1 MSEDTEYPITI
12 YLHSDTGIDP
22 VGVDCYY
29 EAFPNAV
36 VGYQGTLPFRF
47 NYNDIALIVG
57 PESTSDIMESVER
70 IISIQ
75 KYEYLL
81 TMDKRALDFA
91 SFLESKNSPQKKH
104 DKHDHD
110 HTNYG

>member
-1 MSEDTEYPITI
+1 MDEDKEYPITV
-12 YLHSDTGIDP
+12 YLHTDTGIEP
-22 VGVDCYY
+22 IGIEKYY

-36 VGYQGTLPFRF
+36 VGYRGSKPYRF

-57 PESTSDIMESVER
+57 PESTPDIMESVDR
-70 IISIQ
+70 IIQIQ

-91 SFLESKNSPQKKH
+91 SYLENKNAPNSKH
-104 DKHDHD
+104 DND
-110 HTNYG
+110 HTGYR

>member
-1 MSEDTEYPITI
+1 MSEDHEYPITV
-12 YLHSDTGIDP
+12 YLHTETGIDP
-22 VGVDCYY
+22 IGIEKYY
-29 EAFPNAV
+29 EAFPNAI
-36 VGYQGTLPFRF
+36 VGYRDSIPYRF
-47 NYNDIALIVG
+47 NYNDITMIVG
-57 PESTSDIMESVER
+57 PESTPDIMESVDR

-91 SFLESKNSPQKKH
+91 SYLEDKKSPEKKPE
-104 DKHDHD
+104 HD